1 MSAPRLPNHGD
12 SIIALS
18 DWLKTAPGRYVLA
31 WEQAQFDELVA
42 DIFGFNAV
50 QIGLLEL
57 HALKAN
63 RMPFIFAAG
72 ERRFGSEASRDGA
85 LSEETLRPQVITRL
99 EELPFA
105 AQSIDLLVLPHGLEF
120 ADDPHRVLRE
130 VERVLIPEG
139 QVVISGF
146 NPVSLWGA
154 RQLPGR
160 TFGAPFLPRAGQ
172 FLALPRLKD
181 WLKLLGFEVHPGR
194 FGCYR
199 PPFRTESWLQ
209 RFGFMEYAGD
219 RWWPYCGAVY
229 MVSAIKRV
237 QGMRLIGPA
246 WKDKRIAAPALAP
259 SANRVHRGRP
269 RNGVEPIPP
278 RGARMRLQAHAA
290 SRAIG
295 MPTEFPAKPPAL
307 PLKGRVKNE

>member
-1 MSAPRLPNHGD
+1 MPAAHMAENETARSPGSDTGTASTHSA

-18 DWLKTAPGRYVLA
+18 EWLETAPGRYVLA
-31 WEQAQFDELVA
+31 WEQVRFDRLVA

-57 HALKAN
+57 PALRSN
-63 RMPFIFAAG
+63 RMPFVFAAG
-72 ERRFGSEASRDGA
+72 EPSAVAAPGSAHAAGGDADAPRVSA
-85 LSEETLRPQVITRL
+85 QLHIRL

-105 AQSIDLLVLPHGLEF
+105 SQSIDLLVLPHALEF

-154 RQLPGR
+154 RQFIGR
-160 TFGAPFLPRAGQ
+160 TFGASFLPLEGQ

-181 WLKLLGFEVHPGR
+181 WLKLLGFEVNRGH

-199 PPFRTESWLQ
+199 PPFKSEAWQ
-209 RFGFMEYAGD
+209 NRFGFMETAGD
-219 RWWPYCGAVY
+219 RWWPFCGAVY
-229 MVSAIKRV
+229 MVHAIKRV
-237 QGMRLIGPA
+237 HGMRLIGPA
-246 WKDKRIAAPALAP
+246 WKDRKRAAAALQP
-259 SANRVHRGRP
+259 SVNRTRER
-269 RNGVEPIPP
+269 
-278 RGARMRLQAHAA
+278 HA
-290 SRAIG
+290 
-295 MPTEFPAKPPAL
+295 
-307 PLKGRVKNE
+307 GRVAQKCDRSPEEVHAEV

>member
-1 MSAPRLPNHGD
+1 MVDDGTAQSTGTASTHSD

-18 DWLKTAPGRYVLA
+18 EWLETAPGRYVLA
-31 WEQAQFDELVA
+31 WEQVRFDRLVA

-57 HALKAN
+57 PALRSN
-63 RMPFIFAAG
+63 RMPFVFAAG
-72 ERRFGSEASRDGA
+72 EPRKTAPDA
-85 LSEETLRPQVITRL
+85 VITDASIDASDPEAPRVRAQVHIRL

-105 AQSIDLLVLPHGLEF
+105 SQSIDLLVLPHALEF

-146 NPVSLWGA
+146 NPLSLWGA
-154 RQLPGR
+154 RQFIGR
-160 TFGAPFLPRAGQ
+160 TFGASFLPLEGQ

-181 WLKLLGFEVHPGR
+181 WLKLLGFEVNRGH

-199 PPFRTESWLQ
+199 PPFKAETWQS
-209 RFGFMEYAGD
+209 RFGFMETAGD
-219 RWWPYCGAVY
+219 RWWPFCGAVY
-229 MVSAIKRV
+229 MVHAIKRV

-246 WKDKRIAAPALAP
+246 WKDRKRAAAALQP
-259 SANRVHRGRP
+259 SVNRTREGCT
-269 RNGVEPIPP
+269 
-278 RGARMRLQAHAA
+278 ARMAQGHTEPSEKVHA
-290 SRAIG
+290 
-295 MPTEFPAKPPAL
+295 E
-307 PLKGRVKNE
+307 V